1 MKYSTMRFLLA
12 GMFAAILALTVI
24 FRHDIV
30 TMNRNILAI
39 VFAGI
44 CLIYC
49 LLLRA
54 FPQRK
59 KEDRGGWNV
68 GIDVIGGLAL
78 SFLLIWLF
86 KDYECTDPFVDPSRS
101 AWWLA
106 SILMIANLRMGILAR
121 KSGKYPDTLTQ

>member
-54 FPQRK
+54 FPQWK
-59 KEDRGGWNV
+59 KEDRSGWRLGV
-68 GIDVIGGLAL
+68 DVIGGLAL
-78 SFLLIWLF
+78 FFLLIWLF
-86 KDYECTDPFVDPSRS
+86 KDYECTDPFVDPSRYD
-101 AWWLA
+101 WWLA

-121 KSGKYPDTLTQ
+121 RSEKYPDTLTQ